1 MKKQRILILIAI
13 GLVALALSACSVF
26 SSSDDQSDN
35 DDQAASNEAVAI
47 NGIAHLDTIDLPQ
60 SVADSFQA
68 DVVETTGDQEG
79 LPYWAIQPAHTE
91 VYFRNYTLSGT
102 FHEPRIYLYSV
113 DTLTESNPAAA
124 EQIDALKASL
134 ANPTVE
140 SDTALPML
148 PLMNASQMMQAQVE
162 QLTFVNGSGIRYLTQ
177 MGQAPAPI
185 DNENLFYTF
194 QGLTDDG
201 SIYVAAILPVSNP
214 LLDAAAS
221 TESDADIAAQI
232 ADTANALDQATA
244 DSYTPSLAQLDAM
257 IASIE
262 VH

>member
-1 MKKQRILILIAI
+1 MKKQRILILISV
-13 GLVALALSACSVF
+13 GLVALVLSACSVF
-26 SSSDDQSDN
+26 SSSDDQ
-35 DDQAASNEAVAI
+35 ATANEAESI
-47 NGIAHLDTIDLPQ
+47 NEIAHLDTIDLPH
-60 SVADSFQA
+60 SVADSFQE
-68 DVVETTGDQEG
+68 DVVETTGNEEG

-91 VYFRNYTLSGT
+91 VYFKNYILKGT

-134 ANPTVE
+134 ANPTAE
-140 SDTALPML
+140 SDTPLPML

-201 SIYVAAILPVSNP
+201 LIYVAAILPVSNT

-232 ADTANALDQATA
+232 ADTANALDKATA
-244 DSYTPSLAQLDAM
+244 DSYTPSLAQLDTM